1 MSELKA
7 TTATWHFEAPKPAP
21 APSGR
26 EADMQLRR
34 HLIGAIRAIE
44 SKWGMEQSIPERV
57 R

>member
-1 MSELKA
+1 MSE
-7 TTATWHFEAPKPAP
+7 PKPVYTNGTYPDAKLI